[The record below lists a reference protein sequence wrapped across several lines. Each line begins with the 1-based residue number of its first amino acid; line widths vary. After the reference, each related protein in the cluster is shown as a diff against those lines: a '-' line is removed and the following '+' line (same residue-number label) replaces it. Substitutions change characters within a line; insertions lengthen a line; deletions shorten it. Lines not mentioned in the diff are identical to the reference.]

1 MHAHQNRAK
10 ARHHELTRA
19 AAQSR
24 LAVQTRR
31 RASHHQHAVVVG
43 ATATD
48 PTFECPLTHEG
59 DGLAGRPASAPS
71 LLESSTIHKEGA
83 MTHFRRIFAAV
94 ATLAG
99 IMLAFAAEP
108 AAFATRLPPPGG
120 GGNGA
125 QAPMRVIAGGGM
137 PGWQIT
143 LIALTAALVGAAVAV
158 LLDRA
163 RVTRRI
169 HAHGT

>member
-1 MHAHQNRAK
+1 MHPYQNRAK

-24 LAVQTRR
+24 LAVQIRR
-31 RASHHQHAVVVG
+31 RASNRQHVAVGG
-43 ATATD
+43 APATD
-48 PTFECPLTHEG
+48 PTFECLLTHEG
-59 DGLAGRPASAPS
+59 DDLAGRRQLHPS
-71 LLESSTIHKEGA
+71 LLESGTVHKERT

-99 IMLAFAAEP
+99 AMLALAAAP
-108 AAFATRLPPPGG
+108 AAFATQVPPLSGV
-120 GGNGA
+120 GNGA
-125 QAPMRVIAGGGM
+125 QVPVRVIAGGGM

-163 RVTRRI
+163 RVARRI